1 MSALR
6 DAMRE
11 LPDAV
16 FADLLESD
24 DDYLLVVD
32 LPGVTEETVDVS
44 VADGR
49 LEIEA
54 RREKDVPMDFSYLQE
69 ERSLFLDADLPLP
82 PDATGAGAKATIDR
96 GVLELRLPKRSASP
110 EQEIPITG
118 R

>member
-6 DAMRE
+6 EAMRE

-16 FADLLESD
+16 FADLLESEEE
-24 DDYLLVVD
+24 YLLVID
-32 LPGVTEETVDVS
+32 LPGASEGTIDVS
-44 VADGR
+44 VVDGR

-54 RREKDVPMDFSYLQE
+54 RREKDVPIEFSYLQE

-82 PDATGAGAKATIDR
+82 PDATGADAEAVIDR
-96 GVLELRLPKRSASP
+96 GVLELRLPKREAAP
-110 EQEIPITG
+110 DRDVPITG